1 MSVCAIASAASL
13 FAQSY
18 QVVVTTTDGER
29 KVFATDDVSDIKF
42 KNAPKYTE
50 ANTFIEG
57 TYSPSEKSAT
67 YSIVIGTEEPDNE
80 GQPSFVGGMQ
90 LGLSM
95 TAPLSAEA
103 NKAKLPEGYYRASSS
118 GTPFTFAPVVSAL
131 WIRYSLD
138 ENGVTVGYVLDGT
151 VDVRHDGENYD
162 LRAEID
168 LIDGSHV
175 DISYYGKMQ
184 FTVTAS
190 GTKDFEEDQDVQFT
204 EGQGRIWANWFTPFA
219 DDGSLQFFT
228 GTFDEKNRQTEGYAM
243 TIPFYTEKSDTH
255 TSTWKPVMPDGVYT
269 MDTRDKVI
277 SQTYL
282 PYTLQKGTVIDVFGE
297 SVVSGCYITYLAPDG
312 NISLAVINGGKM
324 TVSENGTKFDFDFTT
339 NTGIKITG
347 TYNNKPYIVN
357 MINNSNK
364 PEFQDNLT
372 GDYELSK
379 FPKNAVVL
387 DYDLGDYIIEGVKSH
402 VVMFTDPD
410 MKKGDYLTL
419 ELLSNSEKELNDGV
433 YPIDNSLVNM
443 SGIKGVVTYQGGMDF
458 SWYGDLDS
466 TDDEG
471 FQTMLAPISGGTVT
485 VSTEANGDRKFVF
498 DLLDLKGNKITG
510 SLTKPVIYVPGNGGN
525 ENRARLEHDRRRTL
539 GKVKRTW
546 GTKNMDVQPRV
557 LMPRK

>member
-57 TYSPSEKSAT
+57 TYSPSKFSAV
-67 YSIVIGTEEPDNE
+67 YSIVIGTEEPDSE

-90 LGLSM
+90 LGLSL
-95 TAPLSAEA
+95 TAPLSEEA
-103 NKAKLPEGYYRASSS
+103 SKAVLPEGYYRASSS
-118 GTPFTFAPVVSAL
+118 NDPFTIAPIASAL
-131 WIRYSLD
+131 WLRYSLD
-138 ENGVTVGYVLDGT
+138 EDGVTVGFVLDGT

-175 DISYYGKMQ
+175 DLSYYGKMQ
-184 FTVTAS
+184 FRVTAS
-190 GTKDFEEDQDVQFT
+190 GTSDFEEDQNVKFT
-204 EGQGRIWANWFTPFA
+204 EGQGRIWANWFEPFA

-228 GTFDEKNRQTEGYAM
+228 GKFDENNRQTEGYALM
-243 TIPFYTEKSDTH
+243 LPFYTEKSDEH
-255 TSTWKPVMPDGVYT
+255 TPTWKPVVPDGVYNV
-269 MDTRDKVI
+269 DERDKVI
-277 SQTYL
+277 SQSYR
-282 PYTLQKGTVIDVFGE
+282 PFTLHKGAIIDVFGDK
-297 SVVSGCYITYLAPDG
+297 VQSGSYLTYLAPDG
-312 NISLAVINGGKM
+312 NISLAMITGGKM
-324 TVSENGTKFDFDFTT
+324 TVSENGAKFDFDFTT
-339 NTGIKITG
+339 NTGIKVTG
-347 TYNNKPYIVN
+347 SYDGKPYLVN
-357 MINNSNK
+357 MIDNSRK
-364 PEFQDNLT
+364 PEFQDDLT

-379 FPKNAVVL
+379 FPENAVVL
-387 DYDLGDYIIEGVKSH
+387 DYDLGDYIVPGLKTH
-402 VVMFTDPD
+402 VVMFTDPE
-410 MKKGDYLTL
+410 MKKGDYLML
-419 ELLSNSEKELNDGV
+419 EIFSDSEKELKDGA
-433 YPIDNSLVNM
+433 YTFDNSLLDM
-443 SGIKGVVTYQGGMDF
+443 SGIKGVVTYQGAMNF

-471 FQTMLAPISGGTVT
+471 YQTVLAPISGGTMT

-510 SLTKPVIYVPGNGGN
+510 SITKPVYFIKDQGE
-525 ENRARLEHDRRRTL
+525 ENFARMERNAARTL
-539 GKVKRTW
+539 GTVKRTW
-546 GTKNMDVQPRV
+546 GTRDTTVQPRV